1 MFTIIKTQTIVKNL
15 QNCRL
20 INILYKNDEYS
31 LFIKP
36 HEFTYDSIVS
46 KLITLRYTNDS
57 MQAIINNYLLDKEE
71 KHIAEFNKMQEYRK
85 ECKEFAKTILSM

>member
-20 INILYKNDEYS
+20 INILYKNDEYT

-36 HEFTYDSIVS
+36 HEFKYDSIVS
-46 KLITLRYTNDS
+46 MLITLRYTQDS

-71 KHIAEFNKMQEYRK
+71 KYIIEFNEMQEYRK
-85 ECKEFAKTILSM
+85 ECKEFAKILLSK

>member
-20 INILYKNDEYS
+20 INILYKNDEYT

-36 HEFTYDSIVS
+36 REFTYDSIVS
-46 KLITLRYTNDS
+46 MLITLRYTHDS

-71 KHIAEFNKMQEYRK
+71 KHINEFNEMQEYRK
-85 ECKEFAKTILSM
+85 ECKEFAKIILSK

>member
-1 MFTIIKTQTIVKNL
+1 MFTIIRTQTIVENL

-20 INILYKNDEYS
+20 INILYKNDEYT

-36 HEFTYDSIVS
+36 HEFMYDSIVS

>member
-20 INILYKNDEYS
+20 INILYKNDEYT

-36 HEFTYDSIVS
+36 RDFTYDSIVS
-46 KLITLRYTNDS
+46 MLITLRYTHDS

-71 KHIAEFNKMQEYRK
+71 KHINEFNEMQEYRK
-85 ECKEFAKTILSM
+85 ECKEFAKVILSK

>member
-1 MFTIIKTQTIVKNL
+1 MFTIIRTQTIVENL

-46 KLITLRYTNDS
+46 KLITLRYTQDS

-71 KHIAEFNKMQEYRK
+71 KHINEFNNMQEYRK
-85 ECKEFAKTILSM
+85 ECKDFAKVILSL